1 MLING
6 FQPIQLL
13 PMQPWHLWTVLGIAL
28 YIVEMLSFSF
38 FPASFGTA
46 ALLTALAAAQLGLTT
61 AGQLGVFAVA
71 SVLCLALVRPLARGL
86 YRASDHR
93 PVLTDALLGTT
104 GTVVDPI
111 TSGTPG
117 RVRIGGE
124 EWRAITE
131 SLHPLPEGTL
141 VEILRVEGATLTVRC
156 A

>member
-1 MLING
+1 
-6 FQPIQLL
+6 
-13 PMQPWHLWTVLGIAL
+13 MQPWHLWTVLGIAL

-38 FPASFGTA
+38 FPASF
-46 ALLTALAAAQLGLTT
+46 ALAAAQLGLTT

-117 RVRIGGE
+117 RVRVGGE